1 MKKILFILL
10 SITIIANIHMY
21 GQENQFSDL
30 ASISIKHF
38 KCAINAKNFK
48 YYSLSS
54 EDVLD
59 DVKVGKA
66 IIHYAVGLDM
76 LKKYD
81 TLTDPNSLIRNMG
94 YVTVPLTNSKSNEL
108 EAFVLLNKREDKYQA
123 SGIGDAPYS
132 EAFMSLVT
140 RIEKGDNIKL
150 IRVPALNIAY
160 IGVEL
165 ENTLSLIKIADKDQK
180 ELISQPAYIVFEE
193 LAKRISKIDR
203 DVPR

>member
-1 MKKILFILL
+1 M
-10 SITIIANIHMY
+10 N

-38 KCAINAKNFK
+38 KCAINAQNFK

-54 EDVLD
+54 EYALD

-66 IIHYAVGLDM
+66 IIHYAVGLDL

-81 TLTDPNSLIRNMG
+81 TFIDPNDLIKNME
-94 YVTVPLTNSKSNEL
+94 YVTVPLTNAKDNKL
-108 EAFVLLNKREDKYQA
+108 EAFVLLSKKEDKYYA

-132 EAFMSLVT
+132 EAFMSLAT
-140 RIEKGDNIKL
+140 RVKIGKKMRL

-160 IGVEL
+160 IGVEV
-165 ENTLSLIKIADKDQK
+165 ENTLNLIKITDKGQK
-180 ELISQPAYIVFEE
+180 ELTPRPAYEVFAE
-193 LAKRISKIDR
+193 LAKQVSEFDE
-203 DVPR
+203 DLPR